1 MCFYGCKSLTI
12 NYHFSVFVGYRFSSN
27 RDIIHLVCQVTSQ
40 DFVIEG
46 PCSSFSGSSSLY
58 APEKFGSLDI
68 VVVKAS
74 LETIDI
80 VVLVRRVI
88 PQALV
93 IERSSYYID

>member
-1 MCFYGCKSLTI
+1 M
-12 NYHFSVFVGYRFSSN
+12 FVGYWFSSN
-27 RDIIHLVCQVTSQ
+27 EDIMHLVCQVTSE
-40 DFVIEG
+40 DYVIEG
-46 PCSSFSGSSSLY
+46 PCSCFSGSSSLY

-68 VVVKAS
+68 LVVKTS

-93 IERSSYYID
+93 TERSSYYID